1 MRYAI
6 TGSIGTGKTTIA
18 SYFNE
23 HGYRTYDA
31 DVMVHKLYQD
41 KNILSHVKKMFPEAF
56 TDDVMDKKVI
66 ANVIF
71 NNPKKKKELEDF
83 IHPLVKEEILK
94 LDNCIVEVPLL
105 FESKMEDIFDKVIL
119 VYCSKEEQIER
130 LVKRNKIT
138 KEEATLRINSK
149 MDINEKIK
157 LSDFVITNEG
167 ATSEIR
173 KQVDDIIHKL

>member
-18 SYFNE
+18 SIFKEN
-23 HGYRTYDA
+23 GYQVYDA
-31 DVMVHKLYQD
+31 DVMVHTLYQD
-41 KNILSHVKKMFPEAF
+41 KNVLSQVKKMFPEAF
-56 TDDVMDKKVI
+56 NTGTMDKKVI

-71 NNPKKKKELEDF
+71 NNQKKKKELEDF
-83 IHPLVKEEILK
+83 INPLVKEEILK

-105 FESKMEDIFDKVIL
+105 FESEMEDIFDKVIL
-119 VYCSKEEQIER
+119 VYCSKEEQIKR
-130 LVKRNKIT
+130 LVKRNNIT
-138 KEEATLRINSK
+138 KEEAEARINSQ

-167 ATSEIR
+167 TTEEIK
-173 KQVDDIIHKL
+173 KQVDDIMSKL